1 MAKAYKLLIT
11 LLLAFM
17 VAGGGAANAFTPIES
32 KSFVFDSIQQSGIQ
46 YHL

>member
-11 LLLAFM
+11 LLLVFT
-17 VAGGGAANAFTPIES
+17 VAGGGATNAFTPIES
-32 KSFVFDSIQQSGIQ
+32 KSLVFNSIHLSSIQ